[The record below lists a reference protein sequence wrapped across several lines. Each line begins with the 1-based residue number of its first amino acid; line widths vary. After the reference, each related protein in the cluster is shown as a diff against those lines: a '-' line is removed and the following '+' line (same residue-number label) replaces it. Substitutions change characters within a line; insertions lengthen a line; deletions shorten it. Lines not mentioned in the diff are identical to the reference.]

1 MPSRSRHARRP
12 LFTPTRRLVLAN
24 FLLVVCFTATYFV
37 GLIGCATYQ
46 LGAGAFEVS
55 ALVILLNVALVV
67 GGALAGVV
75 TDRVGPRLTLAASL
89 VGFALLGIFSLLM
102 PLSYPM
108 LAVVS
113 TLEGL
118 ADGFCGTTV
127 SAYPRF
133 LTSRPRELKR
143 MNSLC
148 GTAVS
153 VAVIVGPLI
162 GGAVTSLSTNQACF
176 ATIPVASLLAAALVW
191 ATPEAPGTVGEQRA
205 DRAAGEKTAAH
216 GGFWH
221 QLAEGFRVTFSHRTL
236 CMLFLLYFL
245 GFFAYGAFDSLE
257 SLFYRDVLRVS
268 GDWMGWLSA
277 CAGVGATAGSLL
289 VLRFPTRRLTLGTLS
304 VLLLVT
310 GVGSMI
316 YVGTANVAIAVVGQL
331 VTGLGFGAMRPVKDT
346 ILQRSC
352 DVSYVGRVTSVMNAG
367 TNSAGTLPLLVAPLV
382 ANVLGVQG
390 TLFVASAV
398 VAVLAVAFLL
408 LTRHDGEKDA
418 QAVPGAGQAPGENR

>member
-1 MPSRSRHARRP
+1 MPSFLSSLRHP
-12 LFTPTRRLVLAN
+12 LSTPTRRLVLAN

-46 LGAGAFEVS
+46 LGADAFAVS
-55 ALVILLNVALVV
+55 ALVVLVNVTLVV

-75 TDRVGPRLTLAASL
+75 TDCVGPRLTLAASL
-89 VGFALLGIFSLLM
+89 VGFALIGVFALLM

-113 TLEGL
+113 ALEGL

-133 LTSRPRELKR
+133 LTDRPRELKR

-153 VAVIVGPLI
+153 AAVIVGPLI
-162 GGAVTSLSTNQACF
+162 GGAVTTLSTNQACF
-176 ATIPVASLLAAALVW
+176 ATIPVASLAAAALVW
-191 ATPEAPGTVGEQRA
+191 ATPEAPGTVGEHRSDHA
-205 DRAAGEKTAAH
+205 KDEKTATR

-221 QLAEGFRVTFSHRTL
+221 QLAEGFRVTFSHRNL
-236 CMLFLLYFL
+236 RMLFLLYFL

-277 CAGVGATAGSLL
+277 CAGVGGAAGSLL
-289 VLRFPTRRLTLGTLS
+289 VLRVSTKRLTLGTLS
-304 VLLLVT
+304 ALLLVT
-310 GVGSMI
+310 GVGSII
-316 YVGTANVAIAVVGQL
+316 YVGTANVGVAVVGQL

-352 DVSYVGRVTSVMNAG
+352 DISYVGRVTAVLNAG

-390 TLFVASAV
+390 TLLAASAI
-398 VAVLAVAFLL
+398 VAGLALVFLRL
-408 LTRHDGEKDA
+408 ARCGDA
-418 QAVPGAGQAPGENR
+418 KSAGGADAAPSFPENR

>member
-1 MPSRSRHARRP
+1 
-12 LFTPTRRLVLAN
+12 
-24 FLLVVCFTATYFV
+24 V
-37 GLIGCATYQ
+37 GLIGCTTYQ
-46 LGAGAFEVS
+46 LGADAFVVS
-55 ALVILLNVALVV
+55 ALVIVLNVALVV

-75 TDRVGPRLTLAASL
+75 TDRVGPRRTLAASL
-89 VGFALLGIFSLLM
+89 AGFALIGVFALLT

-108 LAVVS
+108 LAVAS
-113 TLEGL
+113 ALEGL

-133 LTSRPRELKR
+133 LTDRPRELKR

-162 GGAVTSLSTNQACF
+162 GGAVTTLSTNQTCF
-176 ATIPVASLLAAALVW
+176 ATIPVASLLAAALIW
-191 ATPEAPGTVGEQRA
+191 ATPEVPGT
-205 DRAAGEKTAAH
+205 AGEGCTANAEGEGPVGH

-221 QLAEGFRVTFSHRTL
+221 QLAEGFRVTFSHGTLRT
-236 CMLFLLYFL
+236 LFLLYFL

-277 CAGVGATAGSLL
+277 CAGVGATVGSLL
-289 VLRFPTRRLTLGTLS
+289 VLRVSTRRLTLGTLS
-304 VLLLVT
+304 ALLLVT

-316 YVGTANVAIAVVGQL
+316 YVGTANVAIAVAGQL

-352 DVSYVGRVTSVMNAG
+352 DLSYVGRVTAVMNAG

-390 TLFVASAV
+390 TLFAASAV
-398 VAVLAVAFLL
+398 VAVLAAVFLL
-408 LTRHDGEKDA
+408 LTRHSLGTDA
-418 QAVPGAGQAPGENR
+418 VSATTGENR

>member
-1 MPSRSRHARRP
+1 MPSFLSLLRHP
-12 LFTPTRRLVLAN
+12 LSTPTRRLVLAN

-46 LGAGAFEVS
+46 LGADAFVVS
-55 ALVILLNVALVV
+55 ALVIVLNVALVV

-75 TDRVGPRLTLAASL
+75 TDRIGPRLTLAASL
-89 VGFALLGIFSLLM
+89 AGFALIGLFALLS

-133 LTSRPRELKR
+133 LTDRPRELKR

-148 GTAVS
+148 GTSVS

-162 GGAVTSLSTNQACF
+162 GGAVTALSTNQACF

-191 ATPEAPGTVGEQRA
+191 ATPEAPDAIGEQHKGNSQ
-205 DRAAGEKTAAH
+205 GEKPAASE
-216 GGFWH
+216 GFWH
-221 QLAEGFRVTFSHRTL
+221 QLAEGFRVTFSRGTLRTL
-236 CMLFLLYFL
+236 FLIYFL

-257 SLFYRDVLRVS
+257 SLFYRDVLCVG

-277 CAGVGATAGSLL
+277 CAGVGATVGSLL
-289 VLRFPTRRLTLGTLS
+289 VLRVSTKRLTLGTLS
-304 VLLLVT
+304 ALLLVT

-316 YVGTANVAIAVVGQL
+316 YVGTANVGVAILGQL

-352 DVSYVGRVTSVMNAG
+352 DISYVGRVTAVMNAG

-390 TLFVASAV
+390 TLFAASAI
-398 VAVLAVAFLL
+398 VAALALAFLL
-408 LTRHDGEKDA
+408 LARNGEQNPAHEAAIKSPSSRDC
-418 QAVPGAGQAPGENR
+418 

>member
-1 MPSRSRHARRP
+1 MPSHSCPARRRF
-12 LFTPTRRLVLAN
+12 LTPTRRLVLAN
-24 FLLVVCFTATYFV
+24 FLFVVCFTATYFV
-37 GLIGCATYQ
+37 GLIGSATYQ
-46 LGAGAFEVS
+46 LGCGAFEVS

-75 TDRVGPRLTLAASL
+75 TDRIGPRITLAASL
-89 VGFALLGIFSLLM
+89 AGFALLGIFSLLM

-162 GGAVTSLSTNQACF
+162 GGVVTSLSTNQTCF
-176 ATIPVASLLAAALVW
+176 VTIPVASLLAAAIVW

-205 DRAAGEKTAAH
+205 SHATGEKPAAH
-216 GGFWH
+216 EGFWH

-236 CMLFLLYFL
+236 RMLFLLYFL

-257 SLFYRDVLRVS
+257 SLFYRDVLLVS
-268 GDWMGWLSA
+268 GEWMGWLSA

-316 YVGTANVAIAVVGQL
+316 YVGTANVAVAVVGQL

-390 TLFVASAV
+390 TLFAASAV
-398 VAVLAVAFLL
+398 VAAIAVGALAYC
-408 LTRHDGEKDA
+408 TR
-418 QAVPGAGQAPGENR
+418 RS

>member
-1 MPSRSRHARRP
+1 MPSHSCPARRQF
-12 LFTPTRRLVLAN
+12 LTPTRRLVLAN
-24 FLLVVCFTATYFV
+24 FLFVVCFTATYFV
-37 GLIGCATYQ
+37 GLIGSATYQ
-46 LGAGAFEVS
+46 LGCGAFEVS

-75 TDRVGPRLTLAASL
+75 TDRIGPRITLAASL
-89 VGFALLGIFSLLM
+89 AGFALLGIFSLLM

-162 GGAVTSLSTNQACF
+162 GGVVTSLSTNQACF
-176 ATIPVASLLAAALVW
+176 VTIPVASLLAAAIVW

-205 DRAAGEKTAAH
+205 SHATGEKPAAH
-216 GGFWH
+216 EGFWH

-236 CMLFLLYFL
+236 RMLFLLYFL

-257 SLFYRDVLRVS
+257 SLFYRDVLLVS
-268 GDWMGWLSA
+268 GEWMGWLSA

-289 VLRFPTRRLTLGTLS
+289 VLRFPTRRLTLGR
-304 VLLLVT
+304 
-310 GVGSMI
+310 
-316 YVGTANVAIAVVGQL
+316 
-331 VTGLGFGAMRPVKDT
+331 FP
-346 ILQRSC
+346 SC
-352 DVSYVGRVTSVMNAG
+352 CW
-367 TNSAGTLPLLVAPLV
+367 
-382 ANVLGVQG
+382 
-390 TLFVASAV
+390 
-398 VAVLAVAFLL
+398 
-408 LTRHDGEKDA
+408 
-418 QAVPGAGQAPGENR
+418 

>member
-1 MPSRSRHARRP
+1 MPSFLSSLRHP
-12 LFTPTRRLVLAN
+12 LSTPTRRLVLAN

-55 ALVILLNVALVV
+55 ALVVLVNVTLVV

-75 TDRVGPRLTLAASL
+75 TDRIGPRRTLVASL
-89 VGFALLGIFSLLM
+89 AGFALIGVFALLM
-102 PLSYPM
+102 PLNYPM
-108 LAVVS
+108 LAVAS
-113 TLEGL
+113 ALEGL

-133 LTSRPRELKR
+133 LTNRPRELKR
-143 MNSLC
+143 LNSLC
-148 GTAVS
+148 GTSVS
-153 VAVIVGPLI
+153 VAVIVGPLV
-162 GGAVTSLSTNQACF
+162 GGAVTALSTNQVCF
-176 ATIPVASLLAAALVW
+176 ATIPVALLLAAVLVW
-191 ATPEAPGTVGEQRA
+191 ATPEALDAMGEQHR
-205 DRAAGEKTAAH
+205 DNQQGEKAAAS

-221 QLAEGFRVTFSHRTL
+221 QLAEGFRVTFSHGTLRTL
-236 CMLFLLYFL
+236 FLIYFL

-257 SLFYRDVLRVS
+257 SLFYRDVLRVG

-289 VLRFPTRRLTLGTLS
+289 VVRVPTKRLTLGTLS
-304 VLLLVT
+304 ALLLVT
-310 GVGSMI
+310 GLGSMI
-316 YVGTANVAIAVVGQL
+316 YVGTANVGVAILGQL

-352 DVSYVGRVTSVMNAG
+352 DISYVGRVTAVMNAG

-390 TLFVASAV
+390 TLFAASAI
-398 VAVLAVAFLL
+398 VAALALAFLL
-408 LTRHDGEKDA
+408 IAHNGEKNA
-418 QAVPGAGQAPGENR
+418 ARETVAGSLSSNDC

>member
-1 MPSRSRHARRP
+1 MLSFLSPLRHP
-12 LFTPTRRLVLAN
+12 LSTPTRRLVLAN

-46 LGAGAFEVS
+46 LGADALAVS
-55 ALVILLNVALVV
+55 ALVVLVNVTLVV

-75 TDRVGPRLTLAASL
+75 TDRIGPRLTLATSL
-89 VGFALLGIFSLLM
+89 VGFALIGVFALLM

-113 TLEGL
+113 ALEGL
-118 ADGFCGTTV
+118 ADGFCGTAV
-127 SAYPRF
+127 SAYPRY
-133 LTSRPRELKR
+133 LTDRPRELKR

-148 GTAVS
+148 GTAAS
-153 VAVIVGPLI
+153 AAVIVGPLI
-162 GGAVTSLSTNQACF
+162 GGAVTTLSTNRACF
-176 ATIPVASLLAAALVW
+176 VTIPVASLIASALVW
-191 ATPEAPGTVGEQRA
+191 ATPEAPGAAGENRA
-205 DRAAGEKTAAH
+205 DHAKGEKTAAH

-236 CMLFLLYFL
+236 RALFLLYFL

-257 SLFYRDVLRVS
+257 SLFYRDVLRV
-268 GDWMGWLSA
+268 GGEWMGWLSA
-277 CAGVGATAGSLL
+277 CAGVGATVGSLL
-289 VLRFPTRRLTLGTLS
+289 VLRVSTKRLTLGTLS
-304 VLLLVT
+304 ALLLVT

-316 YVGTANVAIAVVGQL
+316 YVGTANVAVAVVGQL
-331 VTGLGFGAMRPVKDT
+331 VCGLGFGAMRPVKDT

-382 ANVLGVQG
+382 ASVLGVQG
-390 TLFVASAV
+390 TLLAASAI
-398 VAVLAVAFLL
+398 VAGLALVFLQL
-408 LTRHDGEKDA
+408 ARRGDAKSAGGADAAPSPKDS
-418 QAVPGAGQAPGENR
+418 

>member
-1 MPSRSRHARRP
+1 MPSFLSSLRHP
-12 LFTPTRRLVLAN
+12 LSTPTRRLVLAN

-55 ALVILLNVALVV
+55 ALVVLVNVTLVV

-75 TDRVGPRLTLAASL
+75 TDRIGPRRTLVASL
-89 VGFALLGIFSLLM
+89 AGFALIGVFALLM
-102 PLSYPM
+102 PLNYPM
-108 LAVVS
+108 LAVAS
-113 TLEGL
+113 ALEGL

-133 LTSRPRELKR
+133 LTNRPRELKR
-143 MNSLC
+143 LNSLC
-148 GTAVS
+148 GTSVS
-153 VAVIVGPLI
+153 VAVIVGPLV
-162 GGAVTSLSTNQACF
+162 GGAVTALSTNQVCF
-176 ATIPVASLLAAALVW
+176 ATIPVALLLAAVLVW
-191 ATPEAPGTVGEQRA
+191 ATPEALDAMGEQHR
-205 DRAAGEKTAAH
+205 DNQQGEKAAAS

-221 QLAEGFRVTFSHRTL
+221 QLAEGFRVTFSHGTLRT
-236 CMLFLLYFL
+236 
-245 GFFAYGAFDSLE
+245 
-257 SLFYRDVLRVS
+257 LFYRDVLRVG

-289 VLRFPTRRLTLGTLS
+289 VVRVPTKRLTLGTLS
-304 VLLLVT
+304 ALLLVT
-310 GVGSMI
+310 GLGSMI
-316 YVGTANVAIAVVGQL
+316 YVGTANVGVAILGQL

-352 DVSYVGRVTSVMNAG
+352 DISYVGRVTAVMNAG

-390 TLFVASAV
+390 TLFAASAI
-398 VAVLAVAFLL
+398 VAALALAFLL
-408 LTRHDGEKDA
+408 IAHNGEKNA
-418 QAVPGAGQAPGENR
+418 ARETVAGSLSSNDC

>member
-1 MPSRSRHARRP
+1 MPSHSCSARRQ
-12 LFTPTRRLVLAN
+12 LLTPTRRLVLAN
-24 FLLVVCFTATYFV
+24 FLLVMCFTATYFV

-46 LGAGAFEVS
+46 LGAGAAEVS

-75 TDRVGPRLTLAASL
+75 TDRVGPRITLAASL
-89 VGFALLGIFSLLM
+89 AGFALLGIFALLM

-133 LTSRPRELKR
+133 LTSSPRELKR

-162 GGAVTSLSTNQACF
+162 GGFVTTLFTNQTCF
-176 ATIPVASLLAAALVW
+176 VTIPVASLLAAALVW
-191 ATPEAPGTVGEQRA
+191 ATPEAPGTVARQRA
-205 DRAAGEKTAAH
+205 DHANGEKTAAH
-216 GGFWH
+216 EGFWH
-221 QLAEGFRVTFSHRTL
+221 QLADGFRVTFSHRALRT
-236 CMLFLLYFL
+236 LFLLYFL

-277 CAGVGATAGSLL
+277 CAGVGATVGSLL
-289 VLRFPTRRLTLGTLS
+289 VLRVSTKRLTLGTLS
-304 VLLLVT
+304 ALLLVT

-390 TLFVASAV
+390 TLFAASAV
-398 VAVLAVAFLL
+398 VAVLSVAFLL
-408 LTRHDGEKDA
+408 LTRRDGEKDA
-418 QAVPGAGQAPGENR
+418 RCAVAGQAPGENR

>member
-1 MPSRSRHARRP
+1 MPSHSCSARRQ
-12 LFTPTRRLVLAN
+12 LLTPTRRLVLAN

-46 LGAGAFEVS
+46 LGAGAAKVS

-75 TDRVGPRLTLAASL
+75 TDRVGPRITLAASL
-89 VGFALLGIFSLLM
+89 AGFALLGIFALLM

-118 ADGFCGTTV
+118 ADGFCGTTA

-133 LTSRPRELKR
+133 LTSSPRELKR

-153 VAVIVGPLI
+153 AAVIVGPLI
-162 GGAVTSLSTNQACF
+162 GGVVTSLSTNQTCF
-176 ATIPVASLLAAALVW
+176 VTIPVASLLAAAIVW

-205 DRAAGEKTAAH
+205 SHATGEKLAAH
-216 GGFWH
+216 EGFWH
-221 QLAEGFRVTFSHRTL
+221 QLADGFRVTFSHRTL
-236 CMLFLLYFL
+236 RTLFLLYFL

-289 VLRFPTRRLTLGTLS
+289 VLRVSTKRLTLGTLS

-316 YVGTANVAIAVVGQL
+316 YVGTANVAVAVVGQL

-352 DVSYVGRVTSVMNAG
+352 DVSYVGRVTAVMNAG

-390 TLFVASAV
+390 TLFAASAV

-418 QAVPGAGQAPGENR
+418 RGAAASQAPGENR

>member
-1 MPSRSRHARRP
+1 MLSFLSPLRHP
-12 LFTPTRRLVLAN
+12 LSTPTRRLVLTN

-46 LGAGAFEVS
+46 LGADALAVS
-55 ALVILLNVALVV
+55 ALVVLVNVTLVV

-89 VGFALLGIFSLLM
+89 VGFALIGVFALLM

-113 TLEGL
+113 ALEGL
-118 ADGFCGTTV
+118 ADGFSGTAV
-127 SAYPRF
+127 SAYPRY
-133 LTSRPRELKR
+133 LTDRPRELKR

-148 GTAVS
+148 GTAAS
-153 VAVIVGPLI
+153 AAVIVGPLI
-162 GGAVTSLSTNQACF
+162 GGAVTTLSTNRACF
-176 ATIPVASLLAAALVW
+176 VTIPVASLIASALVW
-191 ATPEAPGTVGEQRA
+191 ATPEALGAAGEHRA
-205 DRAAGEKTAAH
+205 DHAKGEKTAAH

-236 CMLFLLYFL
+236 RALFLLYFL

-257 SLFYRDVLRVS
+257 SLFYRDVLRV
-268 GDWMGWLSA
+268 GGEWMGWLSA
-277 CAGVGATAGSLL
+277 CAGVGATVGSLL
-289 VLRFPTRRLTLGTLS
+289 VLRVSTKRLTLGTLS
-304 VLLLVT
+304 ALLLVT

-316 YVGTANVAIAVVGQL
+316 YVGTANVAVAVVGQL
-331 VTGLGFGAMRPVKDT
+331 VCGLGFGAMRPVKDT

-390 TLFVASAV
+390 TLLAASAI
-398 VAVLAVAFLL
+398 VAGLALVFLQL
-408 LTRHDGEKDA
+408 ARRGDAKSAGGADAAPSPKDS
-418 QAVPGAGQAPGENR
+418 

>member
-1 MPSRSRHARRP
+1 MTSFARPSEGHR
-12 LFTPTRRLVLAN
+12 FTPTIKLVSAN
-24 FLLVVCFTATYFV
+24 FLLVLCFTATYFV

-46 LGAGAFEVS
+46 LGADAFAVS
-55 ALVILLNVALVV
+55 ALVVLVNVTLVV

-89 VGFALLGIFSLLM
+89 IGMAFVGVFALLT

-108 LAVVS
+108 LAIAS
-113 TLEGL
+113 ALEGL

-133 LTSRPRELKR
+133 LTDRPGELKR

-162 GGAVTSLSTNQACF
+162 GGAVTALSTNQACF

-191 ATPEAPGTVGEQRA
+191 ATPEMPGALGNQNA
-205 DRAAGEKTAAH
+205 DATQAKKTAGH
-216 GGFWH
+216 DGFWH
-221 QLAEGFRVTFSHRTL
+221 QLADGFRVTFSHGTLRTL
-236 CMLFLLYFL
+236 FLIYFL

-257 SLFYRDVLRVS
+257 SLFYRDVLRVG

-289 VLRFPTRRLTLGTLS
+289 VLRVSTKRLTLGTLAA
-304 VLLLVT
+304 LLLVT

-316 YVGTANVAIAVVGQL
+316 YVGTANVCVAIVGQL

-352 DVSYVGRVTSVMNAG
+352 DISYVGRVTAVMNAG

-382 ANVLGVQG
+382 ANVIGVQG
-390 TLFVASAV
+390 TLFAASAI
-398 VAVLAVAFLL
+398 VAALALVFLL
-408 LTRHDGEKDA
+408 IERGGVA
-418 QAVPGAGQAPGENR
+418 GGAR

>member
-1 MPSRSRHARRP
+1 MPLFSRPARRA
-12 LFTPTRRLVLAN
+12 LFTPTARLVLAN

-37 GLIGCATYQ
+37 GVIGCATYE
-46 LGAGAFEVS
+46 LGADALAVS
-55 ALVILLNVALVV
+55 ALVVLINVTLVI

-75 TDRVGPRLTLAASL
+75 TDRMGPRLTLTASL
-89 VGFALLGIFSLLM
+89 AGMALIGVFALLM
-102 PLSYPM
+102 PLSYPT
-108 LAVVS
+108 LAAVS
-113 TLEGL
+113 MLEGL
-118 ADGFCGTTV
+118 ADGFCSTAV

-153 VAVIVGPLI
+153 VAVIAGPLI
-162 GGAVTSLSTNQACF
+162 GGAATVVATNQASF
-176 ATIPVASLLAAALVW
+176 ATIPVAALLAAALAWV
-191 ATPEAPGTVGEQRA
+191 TPEEPEARGKQRA
-205 DRAAGEKTAAH
+205 GNAAGEKAAARE
-216 GGFWH
+216 GFWH
-221 QLAEGFRVTFSHRTL
+221 QLVEGFRVTFSHDTLRT
-236 CMLFLLYFL
+236 LFLLYFL

-257 SLFYRDVLRVS
+257 SLFYRDVLQVT

-289 VLRFPTRRLTLGTLS
+289 VLRVSTKRLTLGTIAA
-304 VLLLVT
+304 LLLVT

-346 ILQRSC
+346 VLQHSC
-352 DVSYVGRVTSVMNAG
+352 DISCVGRVTAVMNVG

-382 ANVLGVQG
+382 ADVLGVQG
-390 TLFVASAV
+390 TLFAASVIVAL
-398 VAVLAVAFLL
+398 LALVFFL
-408 LTRHDGEKDA
+408 LTRRGGEG
-418 QAVPGAGQAPGENR
+418 PRH

>member
-1 MPSRSRHARRP
+1 MPSFLSSLRHP
-12 LFTPTRRLVLAN
+12 LSTPTRRLVLAN

-55 ALVILLNVALVV
+55 ALVVLVNVTLVV

-75 TDRVGPRLTLAASL
+75 TDRIGPRRTLVASL
-89 VGFALLGIFSLLM
+89 AGFALIGVFALLM
-102 PLSYPM
+102 PLNYPM
-108 LAVVS
+108 LAVAS
-113 TLEGL
+113 ALEGL

-133 LTSRPRELKR
+133 LTNRPRELKR
-143 MNSLC
+143 LNSLC
-148 GTAVS
+148 GTSVS
-153 VAVIVGPLI
+153 VAVIVGPLV
-162 GGAVTSLSTNQACF
+162 GGAVTALSTNQVCF
-176 ATIPVASLLAAALVW
+176 ATIPVALLLAAVLVW
-191 ATPEAPGTVGEQRA
+191 ATPEALDAMGEQHR
-205 DRAAGEKTAAH
+205 DNQQGEKAAAS

-221 QLAEGFRVTFSHRTL
+221 QLAEGFRVTFSHGTLRTL
-236 CMLFLLYFL
+236 FLIYFL

-257 SLFYRDVLRVS
+257 SLFYRDVLRVG

-289 VLRFPTRRLTLGTLS
+289 VVRVPTKRLTLGTLS
-304 VLLLVT
+304 ALLLVT
-310 GVGSMI
+310 GLGSMI
-316 YVGTANVAIAVVGQL
+316 YVGTANVGVAILGQL

-352 DVSYVGRVTSVMNAG
+352 DISYVGRVTAVMNAG

-390 TLFVASAV
+390 TLFAASAI
-398 VAVLAVAFLL
+398 VAALALAFLL
-408 LTRHDGEKDA
+408 IVHNGEKNA
-418 QAVPGAGQAPGENR
+418 ARETVAGSLSSNDC

>member
-1 MPSRSRHARRP
+1 MPSSSRLPRRP

-24 FLLVVCFTATYFV
+24 FLLVLGFTATYFV

-46 LGAGAFEVS
+46 LGAGAIEVS

-75 TDRVGPRLTLAASL
+75 TDRVGPRLTLATSL
-89 VGFALLGIFSLLM
+89 VGFALIGIFALLM

-133 LTSRPRELKR
+133 LTSSPRELNR

-153 VAVIVGPLI
+153 VAVIVGPLV
-162 GGAVTSLSTNQACF
+162 GGFVTTLSTNQACF
-176 ATIPVASLLAAALVW
+176 VAIPVASLLAAALVW
-191 ATPEAPGTVGEQRA
+191 ATPEAPGTVASRRA
-205 DRAAGEKTAAH
+205 GHASDEKPAANE
-216 GGFWH
+216 GFWH
-221 QLAEGFRVTFSHRTL
+221 QLVEGFRVTFSHRTL
-236 CMLFLLYFL
+236 RTLFLLYFL

-257 SLFYRDVLRVS
+257 SLFYRDVLQVS

-277 CAGVGATAGSLL
+277 CAGVGATVGSLL
-289 VLRFPTRRLTLGTLS
+289 VLRVSTKRLTLGTLS
-304 VLLLVT
+304 ALLLVT

-316 YVGTANVAIAVVGQL
+316 YVGTANVTIAVVGQL

-352 DVSYVGRVTSVMNAG
+352 DVSYVGRVTAVMNAG

-390 TLFVASAV
+390 TLFAASAV
-398 VAVLAVAFLL
+398 VSVLAVAFLL

-418 QAVPGAGQAPGENR
+418 RGAAASQAPGENR